1 MNRSEISAMIYSIE
15 KQISLAKMA
24 REIFFAHIGGSYAE
38 PALTKIRGTVE
49 LMEKDVKRL
58 KRELAKLPIE

>member
-1 MNRSEISAMIYSIE
+1 MKRNDISTMIYSVE

-38 PALTKIRGTVE
+38 PALTKIRETVE
-49 LMEKDVKRL
+49 RMEKDVKRL
-58 KRELAKLPIE
+58 KRELAKLPLE